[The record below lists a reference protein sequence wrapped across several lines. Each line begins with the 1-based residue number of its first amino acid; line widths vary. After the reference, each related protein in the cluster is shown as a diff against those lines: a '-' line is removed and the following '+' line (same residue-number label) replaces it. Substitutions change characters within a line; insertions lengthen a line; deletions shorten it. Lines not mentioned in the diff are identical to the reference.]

1 MKLTKSRLNQII
13 KEEVT
18 KLGELQNEDV
28 RALRRTY
35 QEYAHWLRSRPNDA
49 NKPTIDSLAS
59 YLILT
64 QPKSKITMK
73 YNPSL
78 GNGAAAD
85 EIANSG
91 QLRLAAE
98 ALEVDAKILYAKVRE
113 EERNLAARQQQA
125 AR

>member
-1 MKLTKSRLNQII
+1 
-13 KEEVT
+13 
-18 KLGELQNEDV
+18 
-28 RALRRTY
+28 
-35 QEYAHWLRSRPNDA
+35 
-49 NKPTIDSLAS
+49 
-59 YLILT
+59 
-64 QPKSKITMK
+64 MK